1 MFDIVFGATL
11 RVHITIIHPLLKY
24 FNLEEGRSEG
34 GGRSLRGAR
43 AGVGNYLDR

>member
-34 GGRSLRGAR
+34 GGVTERS
-43 AGVGNYLDR
+43 